1 MQILYNIYLQKF
13 TETLTTLQTAFEDI
27 NKEQDKLIG
36 EFIKKIDIHIK
47 DMIQDVEQINNE
59 ANVITYTYYIDFD
72 NILRH
77 HSYFISRIRNS
88 FRIFLKIFQMIYF
101 KIFPLYFI

>member
-1 MQILYNIYLQKF
+1 MQFLYNIYLQKF

-59 ANVITYTYYIDFD
+59 ANVINYTYTDLD

-77 HSYFISRIRNS
+77 HSYFFSS
-88 FRIFLKIFQMIYF
+88 TYSE
-101 KIFPLYFI
+101 

>member
-1 MQILYNIYLQKF
+1 MQFLYNIYLQKF
-13 TETLTTLQTAFEDI
+13 TDTLTTLQTAFEDI

-59 ANVITYTYYIDFD
+59 ANVIIYTYTDLDSIMK
-72 NILRH
+72 H
-77 HSYFISRIRNS
+77 H
-88 FRIFLKIFQMIYF
+88 
-101 KIFPLYFI
+101 